1 MEKNWVK
8 VYTLTDVIRTEMY
21 KQFLEENG
29 IPTVVLN
36 KQDSAF
42 KFGKIELYVNNSD
55 FDEAVL
61 LLANNFDIV
70 DEN

>member
-1 MEKNWVK
+1 METNWVK
-8 VYTLTDVIRTEMY
+8 VYTLTDAIRTELY

-29 IPTVVLN
+29 IPAVVLN

-42 KFGKIELYVNNSD
+42 KFGKIELYVSD
-55 FDEAVL
+55 VNFNEAVL